1 MAIDEMGGATEAGA
15 ADAEAVAPE
24 ATALPE
30 STAAPAP
37 DTAATK
43 AKAHWL
49 VFFGL
54 ALTVLVLD
62 QLTKAWLTSTL
73 SPGEVLSVIGDYVRL
88 VFSQNSGAL
97 FGLFRDN
104 AAIFGIFSLAVIG
117 LIVAYHGRS
126 GRSLY
131 LSIALGLLLGGALG
145 NVTDRLRLGYV
156 VDFIDIGIGDFR
168 WYTFNV
174 ADAAISLAIVMLI
187 GAAFIP
193 ALGRMLE
200 PKTEPQS
207 DG

>member
-1 MAIDEMGGATEAGA
+1 MAIDELGGATETGA
-15 ADAEAVAPE
+15 ADPGAAAPE
-24 ATALPE
+24 ATGAPDP
-30 STAAPAP
+30 TTTPAP
-37 DTAATK
+37 DVARTRAK

-73 SPGEVLSVIGDYVRL
+73 SPGEVMSVIGDYVRL

-104 AAIFGIFSLAVIG
+104 AVLFGIVSIFVIG
-117 LIVAYHGRS
+117 LIVVYQRQVGS
-126 GRSLY
+126 SLY

-156 VDFIDIGIGDFR
+156 VDFVDIGIGDLR

-174 ADAAISLAIVMLI
+174 ADAAISLSIVMLI
-187 GAAFIP
+187 AAALIP
-193 ALGRMLE
+193 SLSGSGER
-200 PKTEPQS
+200 PS

>member
-1 MAIDEMGGATEAGA
+1 MTVVDSGGGSGA
-15 ADAEAVAPE
+15 SGSVVA
-24 ATALPE
+24 ARRTGAHWV
-30 STAAPAP
+30 TFFVV
-37 DTAATK
+37 AATV
-43 AKAHWL
+43 W
-49 VFFGL
+49 
-54 ALTVLVLD
+54 VLD
-62 QLTKAWLTSTL
+62 QVTKAWLVGQL
-73 SPGEVLSVIGDYVRL
+73 SPGEVMNVVGDMVRL
-88 VFSQNSGAL
+88 IFSQNSGAL

-104 AAIFGIFSLAVIG
+104 AVIFGIFSLAVIG

-156 VDFIDIGIGDFR
+156 VDFVDIGIGDFR

-200 PKTEPQS
+200 PERESRS

>member
-1 MAIDEMGGATEAGA
+1 MAIDEMGGTGETTA
-15 ADAEAVAPE
+15 ADPHGVGSDP
-24 ATALPE
+24 TG
-30 STAAPAP
+30 APAAT
-37 DTAATK
+37 TAATRPR
-43 AKAHWL
+43 AHWF
-49 VFFGL
+49 VFFGI

-73 SPGEVLSVIGDYVRL
+73 SPGEVMQVLGDYVRL

-104 AAIFGIFSLAVIG
+104 ALLFGIVSLVVIG
-117 LIVAYHGRS
+117 LIVVYHRQVGS
-126 GRSLY
+126 SLY

-156 VDFIDIGIGDFR
+156 VDFVDIGIGDLR

-174 ADAAISLAIVMLI
+174 ADAAISISIVLLI
-187 GAAFIP
+187 GAALIP
-193 ALGRMLE
+193 SLAGIGERA
-200 PKTEPQS
+200 S

>member
-1 MAIDEMGGATEAGA
+1 MTAVDGGGGSGA
-15 ADAEAVAPE
+15 SGTAVATRRMG
-24 ATALPE
+24 AHWVTFFGV
-30 STAAPAP
+30 
-37 DTAATK
+37 AAT
-43 AKAHWL
+43 
-49 VFFGL
+49 V
-54 ALTVLVLD
+54 VILD
-62 QLTKAWLTSTL
+62 QITKAWLVSQL
-73 SPGEVLSVIGDYVRL
+73 SPGESMNIIGDLVRV

-104 AAIFGIFSLAVIG
+104 AVIFGIVSIAVIG

-145 NVTDRLRLGYV
+145 NMTDRLRLGYV
-156 VDFIDIGIGDFR
+156 VDFVDIGIGGFR

-174 ADAAISLAIVMLI
+174 ADAAISLAIVLLI

-200 PKTEPQS
+200 PKTEADP